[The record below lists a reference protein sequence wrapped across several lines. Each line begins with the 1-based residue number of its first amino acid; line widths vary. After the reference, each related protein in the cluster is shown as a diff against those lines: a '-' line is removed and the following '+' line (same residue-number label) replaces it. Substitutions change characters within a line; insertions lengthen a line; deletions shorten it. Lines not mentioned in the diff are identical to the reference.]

1 MSYLSAI
8 WLAGFVPVV
17 PSQAGELAERMREV
31 VERATAAVSASE
43 VVACGIASQA
53 QSAGEQSRLAG
64 QVTLELARLTA

>member
-1 MSYLSAI
+1 MNHFSPRSVGAAELDDPAMNGMSYLSAI

-43 VVACGIASQA
+43 VVGAA
-53 QSAGEQSRLAG
+53 
-64 QVTLELARLTA
+64 

>member
-1 MSYLSAI
+1 MPLLIFVMASFFSAI

-43 VVACGIASQA
+43 VVGAA
-53 QSAGEQSRLAG
+53 
-64 QVTLELARLTA
+64 